1 MALTPEAL
9 EETVRL
15 LSRRPGHEQV
25 RVHLCRLLVDGL
37 GAAAESLGQEV
48 RIEVR
53 SRIDTLFGDTVF
65 EIKSDLRKERQDAE
79 SQLARYL
86 GNRETDTG
94 RRFVGVAADG
104 ATFDAYELRD
114 GALIRLS
121 GVAADPNQP
130 RALLVWLESVAALA
144 ERLPADALTVVNQ
157 LGRQSAAF
165 ARADGVFQAAWRRL
179 ADDKEVKLK
188 RQLWSELISMV
199 YGRPQDDDRL
209 WSQHTFLTIIAKSF
223 AHNVLQVRPS
233 DAADLLTGVS
243 VAGRGVD
250 GAVESDFF
258 DWVLKDPAAAE
269 IAMRLYAHVARFDV
283 ADVDTDLLKILYE
296 SLIDPET
303 RHELGEYYTPDWLAD
318 RLYREHVKLPVH
330 TRVLDPSCGSG
341 TFLFHGVR
349 GFLQAARADGWPEI
363 DLAEG
368 CVQKVFGIDVHPV
381 AVLIARVTYV
391 LALGETLNAPGRPRV
406 SIPVYLGD
414 ALQWNVK
421 AILDDSVVEIAVPP
435 AEPEQPPTYL
445 RLPETLCAL
454 PQAFDEALR
463 VMLEHAERG
472 ASADA
477 VERALMRIRGIN
489 GIHVE
494 VLMPTYHE
502 LARLLVEGRDHIWGY
517 VLRNLARPAS
527 FSSRDGRPEVVLGN
541 PPWLS
546 YRFMSK
552 PMQNRLRREMEN
564 MNIWVGGKLA
574 TQQDLSAYFF
584 ARCVDRYL
592 NVGMRIAFLLPM
604 ATLTRGQFEKL
615 RKGSFGPRNG
625 VRFDPAWA
633 MDDDVY
639 PLFPVPAAALTGVKS
654 NQPRP
659 LPEDN
664 AVALHG
670 RFPVRNPP
678 IEEARKRL
686 TVTQGP
692 LKAAAQYAGGSPY
705 RARFNNG
712 ATLYPRLFWYV
723 VEDAP
728 HMLGRGDRIPL
739 SSRRSNLEK
748 APWKDLPPLRGAIEQ
763 DFVRPA
769 LLGESIAPYRVIDRP
784 TAIIPVDNGTML
796 DAVEALERGLGVGLH
811 DWLKKA
817 DGLWR
822 AHGRSDMTLKQR
834 ADFYRGLSGQF
845 PIAPLRVI
853 YAKAGTKLAACV
865 LRDEKSVVENGLYWA
880 AVETEAEAHYLC
892 AILNSETLRA
902 AAEQYQSRGQWGA
915 RHFDK
920 VAFNLPIPR
929 FDGKDE
935 LHRRLADLGAAAENL
950 AAGVALPEKGGFT
963 AARKAVRGALE
974 GDGLSKR
981 IDDAVAK
988 LFDFPSG

>member
-1 MALTPEAL
+1 MPLPPEAL
-9 EETVRL
+9 EEIVRL
-15 LSRRPGHEQV
+15 LARRPGHEQV
-25 RVHLCRLLVDGL
+25 RVNLCRLLVDEL
-37 GAAAESLGQEV
+37 GVAADELAQEV
-48 RIEVR
+48 RIELR
-53 SRIDTLFGDTVF
+53 SRIDTLLGDTVF

-86 GNRETDTG
+86 ANREAETG

-114 GALIRLS
+114 GVLTRLS
-121 GVAADPNQP
+121 GCLADTDQP
-130 RALLVWLESVAALA
+130 RALPVWLESVTALA

-165 ARADGVFQAAWRRL
+165 ARADGVFRAAWERL
-179 ADDKEVKLK
+179 KDDKEVKLK
-188 RQLWSELISMV
+188 RQLWSEMISMV

-209 WSQHTFLTIIAKSF
+209 WSQHAFLTIVAKSF
-223 AHNVLQVRPS
+223 VHNVLRVRPN
-233 DAADLLTGVS
+233 DAADLLTGES
-243 VAGRGVD
+243 VAGRGVE

-258 DWVLKDPAAAE
+258 DWVLKDQAASDV
-269 IAMRLYAHVARFDV
+269 AMRLYAHVLRFDV

-318 RLYREHVKLPVH
+318 RLYRSAVPHPVSM
-330 TRVLDPSCGSG
+330 RMLDPSCGSG

-349 GFLQAARADGWPEI
+349 GFLQAARTNGWPEI

-391 LALGETLNAPGRPRV
+391 LALGEALNAPGRPRV

-421 AILDDSVVEIAVPP
+421 AILSDSVVEIAVPP
-435 AEPEQPPTYL
+435 AEPDQPPTFL

-472 ASADA
+472 ASHSA
-477 VERALMRIRGIN
+477 VERALSRIRGVN

-502 LARLLVEGRDHIWGY
+502 LVRLLVEGRDHIWGY
-517 VLRNLARPAS
+517 VLRNLARPVS

-552 PMQNRLRREMEN
+552 PMQTRLKREMEN

-592 NVGMRIAFLLPM
+592 NVGMRIAFLMPM
-604 ATLTRGQFEKL
+604 ATLTRGQFENL
-615 RKGSFGPRNG
+615 RKGSYGARIG
-625 VRFDPAWA
+625 VRFDPAWV

-654 NQPRP
+654 NLPRP
-659 LPEDN
+659 LPEDE

-670 RFPVRNPP
+670 RFPVRNPL
-678 IEEARKRL
+678 IDAAEKRL
-686 TVTQGP
+686 TVTRGP
-692 LKAAAQYAGGSPY
+692 LPVAAKYDGGSPY
-705 RARFNNG
+705 RKRFNNG
-712 ATLYPRLFWYV
+712 AALYPRLFWYV

-748 APWKDLPPLRGAIEQ
+748 APWKDLPALRGAIEQ

-769 LLGESIAPYRVIDRP
+769 LLGESIAPYRVIDWP
-784 TAIIPVDNGTML
+784 TAVIPVDGGTML
-796 DAVEALERGLGVGLH
+796 DAGEALERGLGVGVH

-817 DGLWR
+817 DALWR
-822 AHGRSDMTLKQR
+822 AHGRSDMTLKQQG
-834 ADFYRGLSGQF
+834 DYFGKLSAQF
-845 PIAPLRVI
+845 PIAPLRVV

-865 LRDEKSVVENGLYWA
+865 LRSADAVVENGLYWA
-880 AVETEAEAHYLC
+880 TVESEDEARYLC
-892 AILNSETLRA
+892 AVLNSETLRA
-902 AAEQYQSRGQWGA
+902 AAEKYQSRGQWGA

-920 VAFNLPIPR
+920 VVFNLPIPR
-929 FDGKDE
+929 FDGKE
-935 LHRRLADLGAAAENL
+935 TLHRRLAALGDMAERL
-950 AAGVALPEKGGFT
+950 AADVALPDKGGFT
-963 AARKAVRGALE
+963 AARKAIRSALDAAGIAE
-974 GDGLSKR
+974 R
-981 IDDAVAK
+981 IDAAVAE
-988 LFDFPSG
+988 LLGM